1 MFHDE
6 AIAVFTRGLS
16 SSSDASGPSW
26 VSASPLHMGRSEGG
40 LFIEH
45 VQDSRRVLGFRDEM
59 LPWMSGRCEPFLAAI
74 TSWALSVADVLTFT
88 LFTPP
93 SVFLCLGGRY

>member
-45 VQDSRRVLGFRDEM
+45 VQDSRRGCLVDAS
-59 LPWMSGRCEPFLAAI
+59 PSI